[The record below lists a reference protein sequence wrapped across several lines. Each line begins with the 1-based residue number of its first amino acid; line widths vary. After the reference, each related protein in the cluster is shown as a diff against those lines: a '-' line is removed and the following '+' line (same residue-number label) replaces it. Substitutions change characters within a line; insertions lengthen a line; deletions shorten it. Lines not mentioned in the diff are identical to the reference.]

1 MPRQPLT
8 VAGGGSLDLWVRVPR
23 VEQPGAFRSVRW
35 IFASFY
41 LLVVLIHEDDA
52 GVIILQVFWGE
63 LGITDDDHQV
73 ARADQARGGAIDAD
87 DTGSPLTGDHVG
99 GQAIAVVD
107 IHDVDLLPLEQIRG
121 LHEVCINGAGAHIV
135 EIRLGDG
142 GPVDFGF
149 QHGAQHVAIP
159 YSVAVPMTI

>member
-63 LGITDDDHQV
+63 LGITDDDHQGV
-73 ARADQARGGAIDAD
+73 FDASVTVVK
-87 DTGSPLTGDHVG
+87 DTACQDNP
-99 GQAIAVVD
+99 
-107 IHDVDLLPLEQIRG
+107 
-121 LHEVCINGAGAHIV
+121 
-135 EIRLGDG
+135 
-142 GPVDFGF
+142 
-149 QHGAQHVAIP
+149 
-159 YSVAVPMTI
+159 